1 MSDFFCSA
9 KIACRY
15 WLHEKMFKKIDLQ
28 KSIHQSGYK
37 FDWLLLEFISSPAN
51 LGLVI
56 RASFKLWLI
65 SVKEVVLLKHPGPPL
80 IWEGGP
86 VCFSRSYWRFLAQ
99 NWKSYENQIQN
110 QWGKTH
116 LFSYIDLQWNSVLT
130 SFPRIF
136 VFILTLQP
144 NLTKFCSPTLA
155 GESPRTPWWT
165 LGCLKT
171 QT

>member
-1 MSDFFCSA
+1 MTLFTSV
-9 KIACRY
+9 
-15 WLHEKMFKKIDLQ
+15 LHSFPWKNSKSCFWRDGDKKLKKIL
-28 KSIHQSGYK
+28 SN
-37 FDWLLLEFISSPAN
+37 WNLLFWYN
-51 LGLVI
+51 LTVEEIITRFPHLGEQIL
-56 RASFKLWLI
+56 
-65 SVKEVVLLKHPGPPL
+65 VLLKHPGPPL

-144 NLTKFCSPTLA
+144 D
-155 GESPRTPWWT
+155 
-165 LGCLKT
+165 LK
-171 QT
+171 